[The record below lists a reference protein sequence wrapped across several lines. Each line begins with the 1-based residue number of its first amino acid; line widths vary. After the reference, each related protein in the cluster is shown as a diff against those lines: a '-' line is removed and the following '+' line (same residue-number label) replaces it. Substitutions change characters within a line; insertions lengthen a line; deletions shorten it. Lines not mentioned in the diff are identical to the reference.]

1 MSDLRPATF
10 DDCGTP
16 GTVIYDGHMWH
27 THCPDC
33 GSAVWEFVSHR
44 IPHALDNHRKYAC
57 PEPTR

>member
-27 THCPDC
+27 THCPVC
-33 GSAVWEFVSHR
+33 GSVVWDF
-44 IPHALDNHRKYAC
+44 RKDLVPKRLVDHQRHKC
-57 PEPTR
+57 PEQS